1 MNLKVILT
9 SRFKKDY
16 KLAIKRNL
24 NIELLDDVFRI
35 AGNVLELLLAIEELR
50 ACDKPEFIIVREFQ
64 HDVTSLLLVCYL
76 LQRTAG
82 GIAYLCVAPLFDLAL
97 FWP

>member
-1 MNLKVILT
+1 MNLKVIWT

-35 AGNVLELLLAIEELR
+35 AGDITELLLTIEELGTR
-50 ACDKPEFIIVREFQ
+50 DKPEFVIVREFQ
-64 HDVTSLLLVCYL
+64 HDVSSLLVLCFL
-76 LQRTAG
+76 LQRAAE
-82 GIAYLCVAPLFDLAL
+82 ICS
-97 FWP
+97 